1 MGKSAQTPEK
11 QRGVTVLRKYI
22 ASKENE
28 NIKLF
33 KKISSSKKYRSEYGL
48 FPLEGARLVEDAAK
62 ENAEISFVIAAGSAS
77 EKLEELLSRLEEK
90 CEKILIVPDELADSL
105 ALTQGTQG
113 IFAACRMPK
122 SLSAEE
128 LVKAHGKYVVL
139 VQLQDPG
146 NMGTIIRTA
155 DAMGVNGILA
165 VNCCDIYNPKTV
177 RSTMGSLFRMKIANA
192 DEDEAFNALKNNG
205 IETFAAVID
214 GDAVSLTDCKFGN
227 GAAVLIG
234 NEGNGLPSEI
244 VRRCDKKLTIHM
256 NGNVNSLNAATAASI
271 IMWELTK

>member
-1 MGKSAQTPEK
+1 MRQ
-11 QRGVTVLRKYI
+11 YI
-22 ASKENE
+22 ASKEND

-33 KKISSSKKYRSEYGL
+33 KKIASAKKYRSEYGL
-48 FPLEGARLVEDAAK
+48 FPLEGVRLVDDAEK
-62 ENAEISFVIAAGSAS
+62 ENAEICFVIVAETAS
-77 EKLEELLSRLEEK
+77 EKLGELLGKLEEK
-90 CEKILIVPDELADSL
+90 CGKILIVPDELASSL
-105 ALTQGTQG
+105 AQTQGTQG
-113 IFAACRMPK
+113 IFAACKMPK
-122 SLSAEE
+122 SISVGE
-128 LVKAHGKYVVL
+128 LVKERGKYAVL

-155 DAMGVNGILA
+155 DAMGVDGIIA

-192 DEDEAFNALKNNG
+192 AEDEAFAALENKG
-205 IETFAAVID
+205 IETFASVID
-214 GDAVSLTDCKFGN
+214 TDAVSLTDCSFKN

-234 NEGNGLPSEI
+234 NEGNGLPRETVS
-244 VRRCDKKLTIHM
+244 RCDKKLTIKM

>member
-1 MGKSAQTPEK
+1 MRQF
-11 QRGVTVLRKYI
+11 I

-28 NIKLF
+28 KIKLF
-33 KKISSSKKYRSEYGL
+33 RKICSSRKFRSEYGL
-48 FPLEGARLVEDAAK
+48 FPLEGVRLIKDAEM
-62 ENAEISFVIAAGSAS
+62 ENADIKYVIIAESPAQVQTDF
-77 EKLEELLSRLEEK
+77 LDRLEEK
-90 CEKILIVPDELADSL
+90 YGGFIVVPDELADSL

-113 IFAACRMPK
+113 IFAVCGMPPK
-122 SLSAEE
+122 ITADE
-128 LVKAHGKYVVL
+128 LVKEHGKYAVL

-155 DAMGVNGILA
+155 DAMGVDGIIA

-192 DEDEAFNALKNNG
+192 AEDEAFAALKNKG
-205 IETFAAVID
+205 IETFASVID
-214 GDAVSLTDCKFGN
+214 TDAVSLTDCSFQN

-234 NEGNGLPSEI
+234 NEGNGLSRDT
-244 VRRCDKKLTIHM
+244 VSRCDKKLTIKM
-256 NGNVNSLNAATAASI
+256 SGNVNSLNAATAASI

>member
-1 MGKSAQTPEK
+1 MRQ
-11 QRGVTVLRKYI
+11 YI

-33 KKISSSKKYRSEYGL
+33 KKISSAKKYRSEYGL
-48 FPLEGARLVEDAAK
+48 FPLEGVRLVADAVGEAS
-62 ENAEISFVIAAGSAS
+62 EISFVIVAESAA
-77 EKLEELLSRLEEK
+77 EKLEELLLKLEEK
-90 CEKILIVPDELADSL
+90 CEKILIVPDELAGSL

-113 IFAACRMPK
+113 IFAVCRIPENK
-122 SLSAEE
+122 AAKE
-128 LVKAHGKYVVL
+128 LVKKGGKYVVL

-155 DAMGVNGILA
+155 DAMGVDGILA

-177 RSTMGSLFRMKIANA
+177 RSTMGSLFRMKIAA
-192 DEDEAFNALKNNG
+192 AGEDEAFEALNNNG

-214 GDAVSLTDCKFGN
+214 GDAVSLTDCRFEN

-234 NEGNGLPSEI
+234 NEGNGLPAET

>member
-1 MGKSAQTPEK
+1 MRQ
-11 QRGVTVLRKYI
+11 YI
-22 ASKENE
+22 ASKEND

-33 KKISSSKKYRSEYGL
+33 KKISSAKKYRSEYGL
-48 FPLEGARLVEDAAK
+48 FPLEGARLVDDAVK
-62 ENAEISFVIAAGSAS
+62 ENADISFVIAAETAS
-77 EKLEELLSRLEEK
+77 EKFGELLGRLEER
-90 CEKILIVPDELADSL
+90 CEKILTVPDELASSL
-105 ALTQGTQG
+105 AQTQGTQG
-113 IFAACRMPK
+113 IFAACKMPK

-128 LVKAHGKYVVL
+128 LVRECGKYAVL

-155 DAMGVNGILA
+155 DAMGVDGIIA

-177 RSTMGSLFRMKIANA
+177 RSTMGSLFRIRIANA
-192 DEDEAFNALKNNG
+192 DEDEAFAALKNKG
-205 IETFAAVID
+205 IETFASVID
-214 GDAVSLTDCKFGN
+214 TDALSLTDCSFKN

-234 NEGNGLPSEI
+234 NEGNGLARETVS
-244 VRRCDKKLTIHM
+244 RCDKKLTIHM

>member
-1 MGKSAQTPEK
+1 MRQ
-11 QRGVTVLRKYI
+11 YI
-22 ASKENE
+22 ASKEND

-33 KKISSSKKYRSEYGL
+33 KKISSAKKYRSEYGL
-48 FPLEGARLVEDAAK
+48 FPLEGARLVDDAAR
-62 ENAEISFVIAAGSAS
+62 ENAELSFVIAANSAA
-77 EKLEELLSRLEEK
+77 EKSEELLGRLEER
-90 CEKILIVPDELADSL
+90 CGKILIVPDELAASF
-105 ALTQGTQG
+105 AQTQGTQG

-122 SLSAEE
+122 SIKADA
-128 LVKAHGKYVVL
+128 LVKERGKYAVL

-155 DAMGVNGILA
+155 DAMGVDGIIA

-177 RSTMGSLFRMKIANA
+177 RSTMGSLFRIKIANA
-192 DEDEAFNALKNNG
+192 DEEEMFAALKNKG
-205 IETFAAVID
+205 IETFACVID
-214 GDAVSLTDCKFGN
+214 ADAVSLTDCSFKN

-234 NEGNGLPSEI
+234 NEGNGLSRET
-244 VRRCDKKLTIHM
+244 VSRCDKKLTIHM